1 MSVERVTYA
10 DSRVYINNVLLTGIS
25 SCDINTTREFEPLT
39 PYYSLSV
46 GDRILKSDQKPQVT
60 VSWILGEDSSDPFF
74 DFQTEGILSVENF
87 NIKKKD
93 ILGTIEVKSGFL
105 TSYSLEGSVGSLIT
119 ASAEYQGNNFDLDS
133 SDKLQL
139 GQQTQDYYK
148 TFIPS
153 KIELSASF
161 TEGQIFSFPI
171 QSFQL
176 TVPIERKTIKVLG
189 DLYGEYRYPILP
201 ANASIS
207 FSAIKNNITG
217 LDFSKI
223 VLEKG
228 NFQITMKTCDENQT
242 KTYALDNCS
251 LIGISESLSIDEK
264 ALINFEYTSSITN
277 NSFYI
282 T

>member
-10 DSRVYINNVLLTGIS
+10 DSRVYINNILLTGIS
-25 SCDINTTREFEPLT
+25 SCDINTTREFEPLS
-39 PYYSLSV
+39 SLSSL
-46 GDRILKSDQKPQVT
+46 GIQNRIIKSDQKPQVT
-60 VSWILGEDSSDPFF
+60 ISWILGEGSSDPFF
-74 DFQTEGILSVENF
+74 DFETQGILSVENF

-93 ILGTIEVKSGFL
+93 ILGTSEVKSGFL

-119 ASAEYQGNNFDLDS
+119 ATAEYQGNDFDIDPFN
-133 SDKLQL
+133 KLEL
-139 GQQTQDYYK
+139 GNQTEDYYK

-153 KIELSASF
+153 KIELSSNF
-161 TEGQIFSFPI
+161 EEGDIFSFPI

-176 TVPIERKTIKVLG
+176 TVPIERKTIKVVG

-201 ANASIS
+201 ANATIS
-207 FSAIKNNITG
+207 FSAIKNDITG

-228 NFQITMKTCDENQT
+228 NFQIKMQACDEANE
-242 KTYALDNCS
+242 KTYSINGCS
-251 LIGISESLSIDEK
+251 LVGVSESLSVEEK
-264 ALINFEYTSSITN
+264 ALINFEYASSITG